1 MVEASA
7 ADASAEIVVVNR
19 YALRD
24 APAFRS
30 AATALA
36 TRVSMQGHPGVLGY
50 RFHCPDQATGWAVV
64 RYADATAWIGH
75 HDLVM
80 AWPEMAALRA
90 AADLD
95 EVLLAGEPTAGM
107 QDWIDR
113 LTLRPRLRSLGHP
126 VAGFQR

>member
-1 MVEASA
+1 MAEASA

-19 YALRD
+19 YTLRN
-24 APAFRS
+24 AQAFAS

-36 TRVSMQGHPGVLGY
+36 ARVRDQGDPGVLSY
-50 RFHCPDQATGWAVV
+50 RFHCSDQTTAWAVV
-64 RYADATAWIGH
+64 RYADAAAWIGH
-75 HDLVM
+75 HDLAM

-95 EVLLAGEPTAGM
+95 EVLLAGEPTAEM

-113 LTLRPRLRSLGHP
+113 LNLRPRLRSLGHP